1 LHDKQAFGAQRL
13 AFYVLFLGFTLFFAS
28 ILTLF
33 EQHIAKF
40 YNFETFCTAI
50 CYASKIKDMVQ
61 VHQEA
66 NRFIVTI
73 PKETDFTEQWFI
85 QLKFQL
91 LAEKWKEESRF
102 LSFAKERTELL
113 TYQAIIDM
121 GKPIIPYILM
131 EMQAH
136 PNHWFAAL
144 KQLTGT
150 NPILPEYKGNMK
162 AMINDWILWGKK
174 NQII

>member
-1 LHDKQAFGAQRL
+1 M
-13 AFYVLFLGFTLFFAS
+13 
-28 ILTLF
+28 I
-33 EQHIAKF
+33 
-40 YNFETFCTAI
+40 
-50 CYASKIKDMVQ
+50 MVQ
-61 VHQEA
+61 VHQEM

-102 LSFAKERTELL
+102 LSFVKERTQLL
-113 TYQAIIDM
+113 TYQAIITM
-121 GKPIIPYILM
+121 GKPAIPCILK
-131 EMQAH
+131 EMQAQ

-144 KQLTGT
+144 KQLTGV
-150 NPILPEYKGNMK
+150 NPILPEHKGNLK
-162 AMINDWILWGKK
+162 AMTNDWILWGKK

>member
-1 LHDKQAFGAQRL
+1 
-13 AFYVLFLGFTLFFAS
+13 
-28 ILTLF
+28 
-33 EQHIAKF
+33 
-40 YNFETFCTAI
+40 
-50 CYASKIKDMVQ
+50 MVQ

-102 LSFAKERTELL
+102 LSFVRQRTQLV

-121 GKPIIPYILM
+121 GKPVIPCILA
-131 EMQAH
+131 EIQVQ

-144 KQLTGT
+144 KQLTGI
-150 NPILPEYKGNMK
+150 NPILPEHRGNLI
-162 AMINDWILWGKK
+162 AMTNDWLLWGKK
-174 NQII
+174 NLII